1 MLKWKGSNEF
11 DVHEYDSASFQKFT
25 PLLKHYIC
33 KVTNDKDRFV
43 RKIGSQASEN

>member
-11 DVHEYDSASFQKFT
+11 DFHEYASASFQKLT

-33 KVTNDKDRFV
+33 KVTNDKDIVV
-43 RKIGSQASEN
+43 RKMGSHASEK